1 MLVCASNATLAGF
14 RLRSNPAIGH
24 HPERTWSA
32 IIRENISA
40 AEKRL
45 STGVAGLDDILAG
58 GLPSHHLYLIEGD
71 PGTGKTTVALHF
83 LLQGTRQG
91 EKGLYIT
98 LSESKGE
105 LLGVA
110 SSHGWSLDGITIF
123 EMSPHGEDV
132 QPEAQYTVFH
142 PAEVELADT
151 VASVLKVVDEVQARR
166 VVFDSLS
173 ELRMLARDPLRYR
186 RQILALKR
194 FFTGRNCTV
203 LLLDDRTADKNDL
216 QLQSIAHGVILMQ
229 NEDRD
234 YGITRRRLEVR
245 KLRGSKFREG
255 YHDYTIET
263 GGVHV
268 FPRLIAAEHH
278 DHRTHDSVR
287 SGIQEL
293 DTLLGGGLASGTS
306 NLLMGPA
313 GCGKTSVAV
322 RYAYFSALSGQNAAV
337 FSFDET
343 IATLLHRSAG
353 LGMDLRPLLRTG
365 TIQIHQV
372 DPAEMGA
379 GEFVHRV
386 RKCIDDS
393 VKLVVID
400 SLNGFFYAM
409 SGEHSVMLQ
418 VHELVSFLDQ
428 MGVTTIL
435 TMAQHGF
442 VGGNM
447 NAPLDVSYVA
457 DTVILFRYFEA
468 GGAVRQAISVVK
480 KRTGVHE
487 RSIRELSFGNGTI
500 RVGEPLKQFEGVL
513 TGVPKYIGGGAD
525 LAAGADVTR
534 K

>member
-1 MLVCASNATLAGF
+1 M
-14 RLRSNPAIGH
+14 
-24 HPERTWSA
+24 SA
-32 IIRENISA
+32 ITSEIVTA
-40 AEKRL
+40 VEKRL
-45 STGVAGLDDILAG
+45 STGVVGLDDILAG
-58 GLPSHHLYLIEGD
+58 GLPSNHLYLIEGD

-83 LLQGTRQG
+83 LLEGTRLG
-91 EKGLYIT
+91 ERGLYVT

-105 LLGVA
+105 LVGVA
-110 SSHGWSLDGITIF
+110 ASHGWSLDGITIF
-123 EMSPHGEDV
+123 EMSAQGEDV

-151 VASVLKVVDEVQARR
+151 VASVLKVVDEVQATR

-216 QLQSIAHGVILMQ
+216 QLQSIAHGVIQMQ
-229 NEDRD
+229 NQDRD
-234 YGITRRRLEVR
+234 YGVTRRRLEIR
-245 KLRGSKFREG
+245 KLRGSKYREG

-263 GGVHV
+263 GGVQV
-268 FPRLIAAEHH
+268 FPRLVAAEHH
-278 DHRTHDSVR
+278 EGTAHQVIS
-287 SGIQEL
+287 SGISGL
-293 DTLLGGGLASGTS
+293 DALLGGGLAGGTS

-313 GCGKTSVAV
+313 GCGKTSVAI
-322 RYAYFSALSGQNAAV
+322 RYAYSWARSGNKAAV

-353 LGMDLRPLLRTG
+353 LGMDLASEIKAG
-365 TIQIHQV
+365 GIQIHQV
-372 DPAEMGA
+372 DPAEMGP

-386 RKCIDDS
+386 RKTIDEG
-393 VKLVVID
+393 VRLIVID

-409 SGEHSVMLQ
+409 AAEHSVMLQ

-428 MGVTTIL
+428 MGVTTL
-435 TMAQHGF
+435 VTMAQHGF
-442 VGGNM
+442 VGHNVT
-447 NAPLDVSYVA
+447 APLDVSYVA

-480 KRTGVHE
+480 KRTGAHE
-487 RSIRELSFGNGTI
+487 RSIRELSFGNGAV
-500 RVGEPLKQFEGVL
+500 RVGEPLREFEGVL
-513 TGVPKYIGGGAD
+513 TGVPKYVGGAAD
-525 LAAGADVTR
+525 LAARADVTH

>member
-1 MLVCASNATLAGF
+1 MG
-14 RLRSNPAIGH
+14 
-24 HPERTWSA
+24 A
-32 IIRENISA
+32 IITETDS

-45 STGVAGLDDILAG
+45 STGVAGLDNILAG
-58 GLPSHHLYLIEGD
+58 GLPSNHLYLIEGD
-71 PGTGKTTVALHF
+71 PGTGKTTIALQF
-83 LLQGTRQG
+83 LLEGTRQG
-91 EKGLYIT
+91 ERGLYVT

-105 LLGVA
+105 LHGVA
-110 SSHGWSLDGITIF
+110 ASHGWSLDGITIF
-123 EMSPHGEDV
+123 EMSAQGEEV

-151 VASVLKVVDEVQARR
+151 IASVLKVVDEVQATR

-194 FFTGRNCTV
+194 FFTGRSCTV

-245 KLRGSKFREG
+245 KLRGSKYREG

-263 GGVHV
+263 GSVQV
-268 FPRLIAAEHH
+268 FPRLVAAEHH
-278 DHRTHDSVR
+278 AGRAREVVS
-287 SGIQEL
+287 SGIREL
-293 DTLLGGGLASGTS
+293 DALLGGGLATGTS

-313 GCGKTSVAV
+313 GCGKTSVSV
-322 RYAYFSALSGQNAAV
+322 RYAYSWALSGQKAAV

-343 IATLLHRSAG
+343 IATLLHRTAG
-353 LGMDLRPLLRTG
+353 LGMDMRPELKAGR
-365 TIQIHQV
+365 IQIHQV
-372 DPAEMGA
+372 DPAEMSA

-386 RKCIDDS
+386 RKAVDNG

-409 SGEHSVMLQ
+409 PGEHSVMLQ
-418 VHELVSFLDQ
+418 VHELVSYMDQ

-442 VGGNM
+442 VGSNM
-447 NAPLDVSYVA
+447 SAPFDVSYVA

-468 GGAVRQAISVVK
+468 SGAVKQAISVVK
-480 KRTGVHE
+480 KRTGAHE
-487 RSIRELSFGNGTI
+487 RTIRELSFGNGTI
-500 RVGEPLKQFEGVL
+500 CVGQPLKQFEGVL
-513 TGVPKYIGGGAD
+513 SGVPKYMGGDAD
-525 LAAGADVTR
+525 LAAGAEVTR

>member
-1 MLVCASNATLAGF
+1 MNAT
-14 RLRSNPAIGH
+14 NPQ
-24 HPERTWSA
+24 TL
-32 IIRENISA
+32 SA

-58 GLPSHHLYLIEGD
+58 GLPTKHLYLIEGD

-83 LLQGTRQG
+83 LLDGTRRG
-91 EKGLYIT
+91 EKGLYVT

-110 SSHGWSLDGITIF
+110 ASHGWSLDGITIF
-123 EMSPHGEDV
+123 EMSPQGEDV

-151 VASVLKVVDEVQARR
+151 IASVLKVVDEVQATR

-216 QLQSIAHGVILMQ
+216 QLQSIAHGVILME
-229 NEDRD
+229 NEVRD

-263 GGVHV
+263 GGVRV
-268 FPRLIAAEHH
+268 FPRLVASEHH
-278 DHRTHDSVR
+278 DAREQGVVR
-287 SGIQEL
+287 SGILEL
-293 DTLLGGGLASGTS
+293 DALLGGGLASGTS

-313 GCGKTSVAV
+313 GCGKTSIAV
-322 RYAYFSALSGQNAAV
+322 RYAYSWAKSGNKAAI

-343 IATLLHRSAG
+343 TATLLRRSSG
-353 LGMDLRPLLRTG
+353 LGMDLRAETEAVR
-365 TIQIHQV
+365 IQVQQV

-379 GEFVHRV
+379 GEFVYRV
-386 RKCIDDS
+386 RKTIDEG

-418 VHELVSFLDQ
+418 VHELISYMDQ

-442 VGGNM
+442 VGSSM
-447 NAPLDVSYVA
+447 NAPLDISYVA

-480 KRTGVHE
+480 KRTGAHE
-487 RSIRELSFGNGTI
+487 RSIRELSFGNGAI

-513 TGVPKYIGGGAD
+513 TGVPKYMGGDAD
-525 LAAGADVTR
+525 LAARAEITR

>member
-1 MLVCASNATLAGF
+1 M
-14 RLRSNPAIGH
+14 
-24 HPERTWSA
+24 SA
-32 IIRENISA
+32 IVTETVNA

-58 GLPSHHLYLIEGD
+58 GFPSNHLYLIEGN
-71 PGTGKTTVALHF
+71 PGTGKTTIALHF
-83 LLQGTRQG
+83 LLEGTRQG
-91 EKGLYIT
+91 ERGLYVT

-110 SSHGWSLDGITIF
+110 ASHGWSLDGITIF
-123 EMSPHGEDV
+123 EMSPRGEEV
-132 QPEAQYTVFH
+132 QQEAQYTVFH

-151 VASVLKVVDEVQARR
+151 IASVLKVVEEVQATR

-194 FFTGRNCTV
+194 FFTGRSCTV

-234 YGITRRRLEVR
+234 YGITRRRLEVV
-245 KLRGSKFREG
+245 KLRGSKYREG

-263 GGVHV
+263 GGLQV
-268 FPRLIAAEHH
+268 FPRLVAAEHH
-278 DHRTHDSVR
+278 DGRAHDVVT
-287 SGIQEL
+287 SGIEEL
-293 DTLLGGGLASGTS
+293 DALLGGGLATGTS

-322 RYAYFSALSGQNAAV
+322 RYAYSWALSGKKAAV

-343 IATLLHRSAG
+343 IATLLHRSGG
-353 LGMDLRPLLRTG
+353 LGMDMRPELKAGRV
-365 TIQIHQV
+365 QIHQV

-379 GEFVHRV
+379 GEFVYRV
-386 RKCIDDS
+386 RKAIDHG
-393 VKLVVID
+393 VRLVVID

-418 VHELVSFLDQ
+418 VHELVSYMDQ

-442 VGGNM
+442 VGSNM
-447 NAPLDVSYVA
+447 NVPFDVSYVA

-468 GGAVRQAISVVK
+468 GGVVKQAISVVK
-480 KRTGVHE
+480 KRTGAHE

-500 RVGEPLKQFEGVL
+500 RIGQPLKEFEGVL
-513 TGVPKYIGGGAD
+513 TGVPKYKGGDVD
-525 LAAGADVTR
+525 LAAAADVTR

>member
-1 MLVCASNATLAGF
+1 MSATIPH
-14 RLRSNPAIGH
+14 SV
-24 HPERTWSA
+24 T
-32 IIRENISA
+32 A
-40 AEKRL
+40 AETRL

-58 GLPSHHLYLIEGD
+58 GLPHNHLYLIEGN
-71 PGTGKTTVALHF
+71 PGTGKTTIALHF
-83 LLQGTRQG
+83 LLEGSRLG
-91 EKGLYIT
+91 EKGLYVT
-98 LSESKGE
+98 LSESKQE

-110 SSHGWSLDGITIF
+110 ASHGWSLDGITVY
-123 EMSPHGEDV
+123 EMTPQGEEV
-132 QPEAQYTVFH
+132 QPQAQYTVFH

-151 VASVLKVVDEVQARR
+151 IASVLKVVDKVQATRI
-166 VVFDSLS
+166 VFDSLS

-186 RQILALKR
+186 RQILLLKR
-194 FFTGRNCTV
+194 FFAGRNCTV

-216 QLQSIAHGVILMQ
+216 QLQSIAHGVIMMQ
-229 NEDRD
+229 NEERD

-263 GGVHV
+263 GGVQV
-268 FPRLIAAEHH
+268 FPRLVAAEHH
-278 DHRTHDSVR
+278 EGTARAVVS
-287 SGIQEL
+287 SGIREL

-313 GCGKTSVAV
+313 GCGKTSVAI
-322 RYAYFSALSGQNAAV
+322 RYAHSWAKAGRKAAV

-343 IATLLHRSAG
+343 IATVLHRAAG
-353 LGMDLRPLLRTG
+353 LDMDLKPEIEAGRIH
-365 TIQIHQV
+365 IQQV

-386 RKCIDDS
+386 REAIDS
-393 VKLVVID
+393 GVKLVVID

-418 VHELVSFLDQ
+418 VHELVAYMDQ

-435 TMAQHGF
+435 TIAQHGF
-442 VGGNM
+442 VGSNT

-468 GGAVRQAISVVK
+468 SGAVRQAISVVK
-480 KRTGVHE
+480 KRTGAHE
-487 RSIRELSFGNGTI
+487 RSIRELSFANGTI

-513 TGVPKYIGGGAD
+513 TGVPKYTGGVAD
-525 LAAGADVTR
+525 LAAGADIAR

>member
-1 MLVCASNATLAGF
+1 M
-14 RLRSNPAIGH
+14 R
-24 HPERTWSA
+24 A
-32 IIRENISA
+32 IISERVS

-45 STGVAGLDDILAG
+45 STGVAGLDDILGG
-58 GLPSHHLYLIEGD
+58 GLPSNHLYLIEGD
-71 PGTGKTTVALHF
+71 PGTGKTTVAMHF
-83 LLQGTRQG
+83 LLEGTLKG
-91 EKGLYIT
+91 EKGLYVT
-98 LSESKGE
+98 LSESMGE
-105 LLGVA
+105 LIGVA
-110 SSHGWSLDGITIF
+110 ASHGWSLEGITIF
-123 EMSPHGEDV
+123 EMSTQGEDV

-151 VASVLKVVDEVQARR
+151 VASVLKVVDEVQATR

-194 FFTGRNCTV
+194 FFAGRNCTV

-229 NEDRD
+229 NDDRD

-245 KLRGSKFREG
+245 KLRGSKYREG

-263 GGVHV
+263 GGVKV
-268 FPRLIAAEHH
+268 FPRLVAAEHH
-278 DHRTHDSVR
+278 DGRPHQVVS
-287 SGIQEL
+287 SGIREL
-293 DTLLGGGLASGTS
+293 DALLGGGLTSGTS

-322 RYAYFSALSGQNAAV
+322 RYAYFGAVSGQKAAV

-353 LGMDLRPLLRTG
+353 LGMDLRPHMKAER
-365 TIQIHQV
+365 IQIQQI

-379 GEFVHRV
+379 GEFIHRV
-386 RKCIDDS
+386 RQAVDDG

-400 SLNGFFYAM
+400 SLNGLFYAM

-418 VHELVSFLDQ
+418 VHELISYMDQ
-428 MGVTTIL
+428 MGVTTIV

-442 VGGNM
+442 VGSNV

-468 GGAVRQAISVVK
+468 GGAVRQAISVAK

-500 RVGEPLKQFEGVL
+500 RVGEPLTQFEGVL
-513 TGVPKYIGGGAD
+513 TGVPKYVGGDAD
-525 LAAGADVTR
+525 LAARANVTR